1 MRHEPSSIPQNHRYT
16 EKVTK
21 YAKVRQA
28 SWFEQEDA
36 ELRGQ
41 ARLRF
46 APGMGY

>member
-28 SWFEQEDA
+28 SRIEQEDA
-36 ELRGQ
+36 ELRSQ

-46 APGMGY
+46 APRLGY